1 MNAPSRRRPVHELA
15 EYRSARRDA
24 MAAEAMLTERSAE
37 CQRLT
42 VELETARAEIAYLRG
57 FLSLDAATSG
67 PFHVWIAGYGDR
79 RFIGYW
85 HGDRM
90 FIPGGMCVVEA
101 VDVLHTEAIA

>member
-1 MNAPSRRRPVHELA
+1 MNAPARSLSVDELA

-24 MAAEAMLTERSAE
+24 VAAEAMLAERTAE

-42 VELETARAEIAYLRG
+42 VELGTARAEIAYLRG

-67 PFHVWIAGYGDR
+67 PFHVWIAGGGDR
-79 RFIGYW
+79 RFVGYW

-101 VDVLHTEAIA
+101 ADVLRTEAIA